1 MWRKLEITRVSGKL
15 LNLISQKKTIK
26 DKKII
31 LAEDNKVITAE
42 NRSGKNI

>member
-1 MWRKLEITRVSGKL
+1 MTRVSGKL
-15 LNLISQKKTIK
+15 LNLTSVKKTIK

-31 LAEDNKVITAE
+31 LVEDNKVIIAE